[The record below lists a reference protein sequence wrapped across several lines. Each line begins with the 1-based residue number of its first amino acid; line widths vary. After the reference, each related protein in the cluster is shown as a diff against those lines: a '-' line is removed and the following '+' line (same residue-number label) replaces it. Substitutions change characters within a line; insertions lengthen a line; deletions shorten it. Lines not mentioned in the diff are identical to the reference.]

1 MRVKLGIKI
10 YKKETNKMK
19 YDNLTPAEL
28 QAELDNYSEADHREW
43 EASLSEPKVL
53 ETPKVK
59 LKVLHRPCEVEKEN
73 LHIAQTCELALK
85 WGAKYDG
92 VSYEEYNQ
100 LAEGAK

>member
-1 MRVKLGIKI
+1 ME
-10 YKKETNKMK
+10 YN
-19 YDNLTPAEL
+19 NLN
-28 QAELDNYSEADHREW
+28 QAELNEKLENYTEAAQAKWD
-43 EASLSEPKVL
+43 ASLSEPKVL

-59 LKVLHRPCEVEKEN
+59 LTILHKPCATEKEN
-73 LHIAQTCELALK
+73 LHIAQTCELAIK